1 MNTKNL
7 EKNNNNFYWP
17 QGLETKIYTIYAHNI
32 LQWKLKAKNILR
44 F

>member
-17 QGLETKIYTIYAHNI
+17 QGLETKSTRSMPIIFFETKSKRTH
-32 LQWKLKAKNILR
+32 
-44 F
+44 